1 MTTKLVICQCKLVKK
16 QRGNQR
22 FCVNELHVD
31 GKVYNDFGEG
41 VLQGWFQH
49 FKSLAEP
56 SVNADFDEKYKK
68 QVDAEVNEIIDMC
81 CSLQRGGSRD
91 SKLRTPLHP

>member
-1 MTTKLVICQCKLVKK
+1 M
-16 QRGNQR
+16 
-22 FCVNELHVD
+22 D
-31 GKVYNDFGEG
+31 GKVYNDSGEG

-68 QVDAEVNEIIDMC
+68 QADA
-81 CSLQRGGSRD
+81 
-91 SKLRTPLHP
+91 